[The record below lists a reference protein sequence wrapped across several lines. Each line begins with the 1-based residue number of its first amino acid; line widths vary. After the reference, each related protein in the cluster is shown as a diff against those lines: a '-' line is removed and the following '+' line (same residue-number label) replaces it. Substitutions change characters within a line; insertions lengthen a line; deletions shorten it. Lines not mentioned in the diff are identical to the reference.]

1 MTLLTKEMYEWESS
15 TNYATRGLFFN
26 YVFCF
31 QMSCT
36 LIWLCKRYMLP
47 DIYYVVERFQDERGG
62 RRGREHDA
70 AAYGKKKNDPKE
82 HE

>member
-1 MTLLTKEMYEWESS
+1 
-15 TNYATRGLFFN
+15 
-26 YVFCF
+26 
-31 QMSCT
+31 
-36 LIWLCKRYMLP
+36 MLP